1 MVYSYN
7 GIKRNRL
14 LIDQQEYSKML
25 NKRSITHTRKT
36 QNACRIILFFLS
48 SRTDKSNLWWKI
60 IRTMIYLE
68 RLVVGKGQAD
78 ALQGNSSIPFINRDL
93 VIRVH
98 AFIKIYNMLHLRFM
112 HWVLFNI
119 YLKGKKNIFNSDDM
133 YVEVFR
139 EVMY

>member
-1 MVYSYN
+1 
-7 GIKRNRL
+7 
-14 LIDQQEYSKML
+14 
-25 NKRSITHTRKT
+25 
-36 QNACRIILFFLS
+36 
-48 SRTDKSNLWWKI
+48 
-60 IRTMIYLE
+60 MIYLE

-119 YLKGKKNIFNSDDM
+119 YLKGKKIYLTLM
-133 YVEVFR
+133 ICMLKYLGR
-139 EVMY
+139 